1 MTRRDADGTGAEAE
15 AGAVTARL
23 SDYLAGLSY
32 DDLPGE
38 VVELERWHTLDTLGC
53 VLYGSTT
60 PWVRKLLATLEGMGE
75 TGTGAASALGTDAT
89 LSPAR
94 AALVNGTASHSMDF
108 DDYCQDAGVHAG
120 SATVTSA
127 LAYAEAAAADEPV
140 SGRAF
145 LAAVAAGVET
155 GIRTGYG
162 IGRGSL
168 LRGWHI
174 AGWTGAFGA
183 AATTGVLSGLSRDRM
198 AHALALAGTQGAGL
212 MGAAYGSEVKR
223 FHMGK
228 AAESGYLGAALAAE
242 AFTGDT
248 RIFEERWGSV
258 GTTMSEDYDPDAV
271 VADLGEAYE
280 LSEKLSFKPY
290 PSVGQVHPPAD
301 ALAAVLETN
310 DLTGDDVARVVVR
323 LTEAAK
329 AKAGWPYEPLDVM
342 SAQANVQYALGALLV
357 DGDLGLES
365 YTPEAVGRPAVLA
378 AIDER
383 IELVVDDSLEVGDP
397 SVARYNTVVE
407 VTTRDGGT
415 YAAEMSVPRGFPQNP
430 MSEAALTGKFR
441 RQAAYVL
448 DDDAVDDCVAFVR
461 SIEERDDV
469 SELVDIVARGRRRT

>member
-1 MTRRDADGTGAEAE
+1 
-15 AGAVTARL
+15 
-23 SDYLAGLSY
+23 
-32 DDLPGE
+32 
-38 VVELERWHTLDTLGC
+38 
-53 VLYGSTT
+53 
-60 PWVRKLLATLEGMGE
+60 
-75 TGTGAASALGTDAT
+75 
-89 LSPAR
+89 
-94 AALVNGTASHSMDF
+94 
-108 DDYCQDAGVHAG
+108 
-120 SATVTSA
+120 
-127 LAYAEAAAADEPV
+127 
-140 SGRAF
+140 
-145 LAAVAAGVET
+145 
-155 GIRTGYG
+155 
-162 IGRGSL
+162 
-168 LRGWHI
+168 
-174 AGWTGAFGA
+174 
-183 AATTGVLSGLSRDRM
+183 M

-323 LTEAAK
+323 LTEAAR

-430 MSEAALTGKFR
+430 MSEAALTEKFR

-448 DDDAVDDCVAFVR
+448 EDDAVDDCVAFVR